1 MDLDAVADEL
11 YSLPTGEFIVARNR
25 SVRQARSEGDRQLAE
40 QIRSLRRPSTAAW
53 LTNQLVREHRG
64 EIQPLLDLGRE
75 LREVMAD
82 LDADELR
89 ELTQQRYRLV
99 SALVQRGRTLGAVR
113 GVRVTDEV
121 AQVLRSTLEATLS
134 DPDSARSVASGRL
147 TEALS
152 VSGFGSGAGAGAGA
166 AKAAHESTPRS
177 PGKGT
182 AVSDLDV
189 KRKDKARRL
198 AERVAEAEESARTAR
213 GDLETA
219 ADRLRSAGRLHAAAT
234 AAAEQLREQ
243 LAQADL
249 DLERKAEGELEAR
262 QDRDDAERLL
272 EAADQQLVAAE
283 AELRK
288 TTT

>member
-25 SVRQARSEGDRQLAE
+25 SVKQARAEGDRQLAE

-134 DPDSARSVASGRL
+134 DPDSARSVALGRL

-152 VSGFGSGAGAGAGA
+152 VSGFGSGAGAGAA
-166 AKAAHESTPRS
+166 EAAHESTPRS
-177 PGKGT
+177 PGKGR

-198 AERVAEAEESARTAR
+198 AERVAEAEESARAAR

>member
-25 SVRQARSEGDRQLAE
+25 SVKQARAEGDRQLAE

-152 VSGFGSGAGAGAGA
+152 VSGFGSGAGAGAA
-166 AKAAHESTPRS
+166 EAAHESTPRS
-177 PGKGT
+177 PGKGR

-198 AERVAEAEESARTAR
+198 AERVAEAEESARAAR